1 MSDLPQR
8 PTTAAEQYAAAYAT
22 HYTER
27 NLLGALRAYGQ
38 VIELHPTAA
47 EAGYSRSQIQNIVNL
62 VVPARELLASQ
73 TDLAARHLQRGSDE
87 VVAAVSP

>member
-27 NLLGALRAYGQ
+27 HLLGALRAYGQ
-38 VIELHPTAA
+38 VIELHPSEP

-73 TDLAARHLQRGSDE
+73 TDLAARHLQKGSDDA
-87 VVAAVSP
+87 VAAVSP